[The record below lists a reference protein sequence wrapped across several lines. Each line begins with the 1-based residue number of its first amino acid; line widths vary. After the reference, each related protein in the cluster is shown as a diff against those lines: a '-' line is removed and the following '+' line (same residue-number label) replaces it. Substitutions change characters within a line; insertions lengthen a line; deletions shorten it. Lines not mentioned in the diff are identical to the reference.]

1 MMEPF
6 PERPKGMHRD
16 TYMRLFWK
24 HHEAEIEHLDGLR
37 EWSNKLQAER
47 LRKDDGLDKLSAVI
61 YLSFLKYLKRPSLL
75 KKSDRDF
82 SADSTQLL
90 KHWLGVFGTQTGS
103 GVAPRSVPWT
113 DAHPRASGCSIT

>member
-24 HHEAEIEHLDGLR
+24 HHEAEMEHLDGLR

-61 YLSFLKYLKRPSLL
+61 YLEFPKVLKTTQPIEKIRSRLFGGF
-75 KKSDRDF
+75 D
-82 SADSTQLL
+82 SAT
-90 KHWLGVFGTQTGS
+90 
-103 GVAPRSVPWT
+103 
-113 DAHPRASGCSIT
+113 

>member
-6 PERPKGMHRD
+6 PERPMGMHRD
-16 TYMRLFWK
+16 TYMRLFWE

-47 LRKDDGLDKLSAVI
+47 LRKDDGLDKYICRNIPESPKV
-61 YLSFLKYLKRPSLL
+61 LKTTQPVE
-75 KKSDRDF
+75 KSDRDF